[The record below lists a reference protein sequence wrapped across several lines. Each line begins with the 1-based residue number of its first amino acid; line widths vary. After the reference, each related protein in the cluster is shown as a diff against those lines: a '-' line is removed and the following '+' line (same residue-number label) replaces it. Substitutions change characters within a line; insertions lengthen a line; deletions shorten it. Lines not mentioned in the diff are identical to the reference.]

1 VVHWYV
7 LAIGQV
13 AFTIRQWLRERLNR
27 EKKMF
32 GRKKKQQAQSK
43 TGTPEKQSQLAVV
56 KDAYKLVKKN
66 SPLAIIWCLLV
77 FVLIITF
84 GVIIGN
90 NLGHPI
96 YAGFL
101 SLPLGFLAAFF
112 LFTRYANT
120 AAFSSIEGQIG
131 AGASVLMSIRRGFVT
146 TPAVNVNRDQDMVHR
161 VSGKA
166 GIILVGEGGFGVK
179 SLMQDERRKMER
191 FLSGVPVTEVIVGD
205 GSGQVS
211 IRKLQK
217 HLKKLPKKLST
228 VQLREVRARLKSVGG
243 LNIPMPKG
251 PMPTNVRM
259 PRR

>member
-1 VVHWYV
+1 
-7 LAIGQV
+7 
-13 AFTIRQWLRERLNR
+13 
-27 EKKMF
+27 MF
-32 GRKKKQQAQSK
+32 GRKKKKEAQAK
-43 TGTPEKQSQLAVV
+43 TGAPAKQSQLAVV
-56 KDAYKLVKKN
+56 KDAYKLVKKD
-66 SPLAIIWCLLV
+66 SPFAIIWCLLV

-146 TPAVNVNRDQDMVHR
+146 TPAV
-161 VSGKA
+161 
-166 GIILVGEGGFGVK
+166 
-179 SLMQDERRKMER
+179 
-191 FLSGVPVTEVIVGD
+191 
-205 GSGQVS
+205 
-211 IRKLQK
+211 K
-217 HLKKLPKKLST
+217 HLKKLPKKLNT

-243 LNIPMPKG
+243 LNLPMPKG

>member
-1 VVHWYV
+1 
-7 LAIGQV
+7 
-13 AFTIRQWLRERLNR
+13 
-27 EKKMF
+27 MF
-32 GRKKKQQAQSK
+32 GRKKKQQEATAK
-43 TGTPEKQSQLAVV
+43 GGVPEKKQSQLAVV
-56 KDAYKLVKKN
+56 KDAYKLVKKD

-77 FVLIITF
+77 FTLILVF

-101 SLPLGFLAAFF
+101 SLPLAFLAGFF
-112 LFTRYANT
+112 LFTRFANT
-120 AAFSSIEGQIG
+120 AAFSSIEGQVG

-161 VSGKA
+161 VSSKA
-166 GIILVGEGGFGVK
+166 GIILVGEGGYGVK

-205 GSGQVS
+205 NQGQVS

-228 VQLREVRARLKSVGG
+228 VQLREVRARVRSVGG
-243 LNIPMPKG
+243 LNLPMPKG

>member
-1 VVHWYV
+1 
-7 LAIGQV
+7 
-13 AFTIRQWLRERLNR
+13 
-27 EKKMF
+27 MF
-32 GRKKKQQAQSK
+32 GRKKKKEAAAAGK
-43 TGTPEKQSQLAVV
+43 PDAPKKQSQLAVV
-56 KDAYKLVKKN
+56 KDAYRLVKKD
-66 SPLAIIWCLLV
+66 SPLSILWCAVVFILV
-77 FVLIITF
+77 LTF
-84 GVIIGN
+84 GIIIGN

-101 SLPLGFLAAFF
+101 SLPMAFLAAFF
-112 LFTRYANT
+112 LFTRYANS
-120 AAFSSIEGQIG
+120 AAFSSIEGQVG
-131 AGASVLMSIRRGFVT
+131 AGASVLMSIRRGFLT

-161 VSGKA
+161 VSAKA

-191 FLSGVPVTEVIVGD
+191 FLSGVPVTEIVV
-205 GSGQVS
+205 GSAQGQVS

-243 LNIPMPKG
+243 LNLPMPKG
-251 PMPTNVRM
+251 PMPTNLKM

>member
-1 VVHWYV
+1 
-7 LAIGQV
+7 
-13 AFTIRQWLRERLNR
+13 
-27 EKKMF
+27 MF
-32 GRKKKQQAQSK
+32 GRKKKKEAQAK
-43 TGTPEKQSQLAVV
+43 TGTPAKQSQLAVV
-56 KDAYKLVKKN
+56 KDAYKLVKKD
-66 SPLAIIWCLLV
+66 SPFAIIWCLLV
-77 FVLIITF
+77 FILIITF

-166 GIILVGEGGFGVK
+166 GIILVGEGGNGVK
-179 SLMQDERRKMER
+179 SLIQDERRKMER

-205 GSGQVS
+205 GTGQVS

-217 HLKKLPKKLST
+217 HLKKLPKKLNT

-243 LNIPMPKG
+243 LNLPMPKG
-251 PMPTNVRM
+251 PMPTNVRL

>member
-1 VVHWYV
+1 
-7 LAIGQV
+7 
-13 AFTIRQWLRERLNR
+13 
-27 EKKMF
+27 MF
-32 GRKKKQQAQSK
+32 GRKKKQQEAAAK
-43 TGTPEKQSQLAVV
+43 GGTPEKKQSQLAVV
-56 KDAYKLVKKN
+56 KDAYKLVKKD

-77 FVLIITF
+77 FTLILVF

-101 SLPLGFLAAFF
+101 SLPLAFLAGFF
-112 LFTRYANT
+112 LFTRFANT
-120 AAFSSIEGQIG
+120 AAFSSIEGQVG
-131 AGASVLMSIRRGFVT
+131 AGASVLMSIRRGFIT

-161 VSGKA
+161 VSSKA
-166 GIILVGEGGFGVK
+166 GIILVGEGGYGVK

-191 FLSGVPVTEVIVGD
+191 FLSGVPVSEVIVGD
-205 GSGQVS
+205 NQGQVS

-228 VQLREVRARLKSVGG
+228 VQLREVRARLRSVGG
-243 LNIPMPKG
+243 LNLPMPKG
-251 PMPTNVRM
+251 PMPTNIRM

>member
-1 VVHWYV
+1 
-7 LAIGQV
+7 
-13 AFTIRQWLRERLNR
+13 
-27 EKKMF
+27 MF
-32 GRKKKQQAQSK
+32 GRKKKQQEITAK
-43 TGTPEKQSQLAVV
+43 GVVPEKKQSQLAVV
-56 KDAYKLVKKN
+56 KDAYKLVKKD
-66 SPLAIIWCLLV
+66 SPFAIIWCLLV
-77 FVLIITF
+77 FALILVF

-101 SLPLGFLAAFF
+101 SLPLAFLAGFF
-112 LFTRYANT
+112 LFTRFANT
-120 AAFSSIEGQIG
+120 AAFASIEGQVG
-131 AGASVLMSIRRGFVT
+131 AGASVLMSIRRGFIT

-161 VSGKA
+161 VSSKA

-191 FLSGVPVTEVIVGD
+191 FLSGVPVSEVVVGD
-205 GSGQVS
+205 NQGQVS

-217 HLKKLPKKLST
+217 HLKKLPKKLNT
-228 VQLREVRARLKSVGG
+228 VQLREVRARLRSVGG
-243 LNIPMPKG
+243 LNLPMPKG

>member
-1 VVHWYV
+1 
-7 LAIGQV
+7 
-13 AFTIRQWLRERLNR
+13 
-27 EKKMF
+27 MF
-32 GRKKKQQAQSK
+32 GRKKKNEEANTK
-43 TGTPEKQSQLAVV
+43 GAAPEKQSQLAVL
-56 KDAYKLVKKN
+56 KDAFKLVKDN
-66 SPLAIIWCLLV
+66 SPIAIVWCLLI
-77 FVLIITF
+77 FVLILVF

-101 SLPLGFLAAFF
+101 SIPLAFLAAFY
-112 LFTRYANT
+112 LFTRFANT

-166 GIILVGEGGFGVK
+166 GIILVGEGGFAVR
-179 SLMQDERRKMER
+179 SLMQDEKRKMER
-191 FLSGVPVTEVIVGD
+191 FLSGVPITEIYVGD
-205 GSGQVS
+205 GQNQVS

-217 HLKKLPKKLST
+217 HLKKLPKKLNTS
-228 VQLREVRARLKSVGG
+228 QLREVRARLRSVGG
-243 LNIPMPKG
+243 LNLPMPKG
-251 PMPTNVRM
+251 PMPGNARM

>member
-1 VVHWYV
+1 
-7 LAIGQV
+7 
-13 AFTIRQWLRERLNR
+13 
-27 EKKMF
+27 MF
-32 GRKKKQQAQSK
+32 GRKKKKEAQAK
-43 TGTPEKQSQLAVV
+43 TGAPEKQSQLAVV
-56 KDAYKLVKKN
+56 KDAYKLVKKD
-66 SPLAIIWCLLV
+66 SPFAIIWCLLV

-131 AGASVLMSIRRGFVT
+131 AGASVLMSIKRGFVT

-166 GIILVGEGGFGVK
+166 GIILVGEGGYGVK
-179 SLMQDERRKMER
+179 SLIQDERRKMER
-191 FLSGVPVTEVIVGD
+191 FLSGVPVTEVIVGE
-205 GSGQVS
+205 GTGQVS

-217 HLKKLPKKLST
+217 HLKKLPKKLNT

-243 LNIPMPKG
+243 LNLPMPKG